1 MLWANLS
8 INKKLALGFTGSL
21 AAMLLFSAIAWYS
34 SENIMHLA
42 DAAIDKQKYALTLTL
57 REVDHLKW
65 TERLQKLVLD
75 GPKADMSSIQTD
87 GRKCAFGQWFYSD
100 ERKKLERLLPGT
112 VQHFQDLE
120 KPHLA
125 LHESAIH
132 IQELVRA
139 GKLKEAEASFLDV
152 TERASAEVLVHLEII
167 RNLVLEAS
175 RQDAQKYLDVGH
187 STQWLFVVMQC
198 IAMLVLAV
206 ASVLFA
212 RSISRP
218 LGQLIA
224 RSREVVN
231 GNLDVD
237 LRLPRKDEAGQLSQ
251 ALGSLLDSLK
261 QKLAENEKTSR
272 EALAHADR
280 AEQALRAAEDK
291 EARISGLLK
300 EMTAIAAKADDIAAD
315 LARST
320 QSLAE
325 QVEAV
330 NTGSVDQN
338 RQMKCNMDN
347 VEQLAAAAG
356 NIVQN
361 AALTAEDAGKSRQSA
376 TRGMDV
382 VRGCEE
388 SMNRLLVMAEKQHK
402 DLRQL
407 DETAGSIGDIM
418 SVIVDI
424 ADQTN
429 LLALNAAIEAAR
441 AGEAGRGF
449 AVVADEVRKLAEKT
463 VVATSSVGGKIGEIQ
478 SAIHSCVSFMQDA
491 RSAVEEAD
499 DLARR
504 SGTALQEIVEAA
516 GHNEGNASQISAAA
530 QQQHGIVVTV
540 SDGMRQV
547 RDIADKNFAAMETA
561 GEQVRALVGMAAS
574 LKELID
580 RLKR

>member
-34 SENIMHLA
+34 SESIMHLA

-152 TERASAEVLVHLEII
+152 TERASAEVLAHLEII

-338 RQMKCNMDN
+338 HQMKCNMDN

-407 DETAGSIGDIM
+407 DETASSIGDIM

-463 VVATSSVGGKIGEIQ
+463 MASTAEVDKAIVDIQKSTEKSIAQVDIAAKAIEDATLLVNQSGE
-478 SAIHSCVSFMQDA
+478 
-491 RSAVEEAD
+491 
-499 DLARR
+499 
-504 SGTALQEIVEAA
+504 ALQEIVHMADITADQVRTIATAAEEQSSTSEEINRSIAEVNNIAGSTAQAMQEAA
-516 GHNEGNASQISAAA
+516 RAVNELASQS
-530 QQQHGIVVTV
+530 
-540 SDGMRQV
+540 
-547 RDIADKNFAAMETA
+547 TA
-561 GEQVRALVGMAAS
+561 LEKLVGEIKS
-574 LKELID
+574 
-580 RLKR
+580 

>member
-1 MLWANLS
+1 MFWANLS

-21 AAMLLFSAIAWYS
+21 IAMLLFSAVAWYS

-42 DAAIDKQKYALTLTL
+42 DAAIDKQKFALTLTL

-65 TERLQKLVLD
+65 TERLHKLVLD
-75 GPKADMSSIQTD
+75 GPNADMSSIQTD
-87 GRKCAFGQWFYSD
+87 GRKCVFGEWFYSQ
-100 ERKKLERLLPGT
+100 ERKTLEKLLPE
-112 VQHFQDLE
+112 VAQHFAELE

-125 LHESAIH
+125 LHASAIR
-132 IQELVRA
+132 IQELVRT
-139 GKLKEAEASFLDV
+139 GKLKEAEDYFRDV
-152 TERASAEVLVHLEII
+152 TERASAEVLAHLEII
-167 RNLVLEAS
+167 RNLVLAAS
-175 RQDAQKYLDVGH
+175 RQDAQRYLDVGH
-187 STQWLFVVMQC
+187 STQLLFVVMQC
-198 IAMLVLAV
+198 IAMLMLAV

-218 LGQLIA
+218 LGQLVA

-231 GNLDVD
+231 GNLEVD

-261 QKLAENEKTSR
+261 QKLTENEKTSR
-272 EALAHADR
+272 EALAHAER
-280 AEQALRAAEDK
+280 AEQALRAAEEK
-291 EARISGLLK
+291 EGRISGLLK
-300 EMTAIAAKADDIAAD
+300 EMTAIAAKADDIAVN
-315 LARST
+315 LAKST

-325 QVEAV
+325 QVESV
-330 NTGSVDQN
+330 NIGSVDQN

-361 AALTAEDAGKSRQSA
+361 AALTAEDAGKSRLSA
-376 TRGMDV
+376 TRGMEV
-382 VRGCEE
+382 VQGCEA
-388 SMNRLLVMAEKQHK
+388 SMNRLLVMAEQQDK

-407 DETAGSIGDIM
+407 DETASSIGDIM

-463 VVATSSVGGKIGEIQ
+463 VVATSSVGDKIGEIQ

-516 GHNEGNASQISAAA
+516 SHNESSASQISAAA

-540 SDGMRQV
+540 SDGMREV
-547 RDIADKNFAAMETA
+547 RNIADRNFAAMETA
-561 GEQVRALVGMAAS
+561 GEQVRALVGMASS

>member
-1 MLWANLS
+1 MFWANLS

-21 AAMLLFSAIAWYS
+21 IAMLLFSAVAWYS

-42 DAAIDKQKYALTLTL
+42 DAAIDKQKFALTLTL

-65 TERLQKLVLD
+65 TERLHKLVLD
-75 GPKADMSSIQTD
+75 GPNADMSSIQTD
-87 GRKCAFGQWFYSD
+87 GRKCVFGEWFYSQ
-100 ERKKLERLLPGT
+100 ERKTLEKLLPEVT
-112 VQHFQDLE
+112 QHFAELE

-125 LHESAIH
+125 LHASAIR
-132 IQELVRA
+132 IQELVRT
-139 GKLKEAEASFLDV
+139 GKLKEAEDYFRDV
-152 TERASAEVLVHLEII
+152 TERASAEVLAHLEII
-167 RNLVLEAS
+167 RNLVLAAS
-175 RQDAQKYLDVGH
+175 RQDAQRYLDVGH
-187 STQWLFVVMQC
+187 STQLLFVVMQC
-198 IAMLVLAV
+198 IAMLMLAV

-218 LGQLIA
+218 LGQLVA

-231 GNLDVD
+231 GNLEVD
-237 LRLPRKDEAGQLSQ
+237 LHLPRKDEAGQLSQ

-272 EALAHADR
+272 EALAHAGR
-280 AEQALRAAEDK
+280 AEQALRAAEEK
-291 EARISGLLK
+291 EGRISGLLK
-300 EMTAIAAKADDIAAD
+300 EMTAIAAKADDIAVN
-315 LARST
+315 LAKST

-325 QVEAV
+325 QVESV
-330 NTGSVDQN
+330 NIGSVDQN

-347 VEQLAAAAG
+347 VEQLAVAAG

-361 AALTAEDAGKSRQSA
+361 AALTAEDAGKSRLSA
-376 TRGMDV
+376 TRGMEV
-382 VRGCEE
+382 VQGCEA
-388 SMNRLLVMAEKQHK
+388 SMNRLLVMAEQQDK

-407 DETAGSIGDIM
+407 DETASSIGDIM

-463 VVATSSVGGKIGEIQ
+463 VVATSSVGDKIGEIQ

-491 RSAVEEAD
+491 RVAAEEAD

-504 SGTALQEIVEAA
+504 SGTALQDIVEAA
-516 GHNEGNASQISAAA
+516 GHSESGAERISAAA

-540 SDGMRQV
+540 SDGMRKV
-547 RDIADKNFAAMETA
+547 RAIADRNFAAMDSA
-561 GEQVRALVGMAAS
+561 AEQVRALVDMAAE
-574 LKELID
+574 LKVLIE
-580 RLKR
+580 RLKK

>member
-1 MLWANLS
+1 MFWANLS

-21 AAMLLFSAIAWYS
+21 IAMLLFSAVAWYS

-42 DAAIDKQKYALTLTL
+42 DAAIGKQKFALTLTL

-65 TERLQKLVLD
+65 TERLHKLVLD
-75 GPKADMSSIQTD
+75 GPNADMSSIQTD
-87 GRKCAFGQWFYSD
+87 GRKCVFGEWFYSQ
-100 ERKKLERLLPGT
+100 ERKTLEKLLPEVT
-112 VQHFQDLE
+112 QHFAELE

-125 LHESAIH
+125 LHASAIH
-132 IQELVRA
+132 IQELVRT
-139 GKLKEAEASFLDV
+139 GKLKEAEDYFRDV
-152 TERASAEVLVHLEII
+152 TERASAEVLAHLEII
-167 RNLVLEAS
+167 RNLVLAAS
-175 RQDAQKYLDVGH
+175 RQDAQRYLDVGH
-187 STQWLFVVMQC
+187 STQLLFVVMQC
-198 IAMLVLAV
+198 IAMLMLAV

-218 LGQLIA
+218 LGQLVA

-231 GNLDVD
+231 GNLEVD

-261 QKLAENEKTSR
+261 QKLTENEKTSR
-272 EALAHADR
+272 EALAHAER
-280 AEQALRAAEDK
+280 AEQALRAAEEK
-291 EARISGLLK
+291 EGRISGLLK
-300 EMTAIAAKADDIAAD
+300 EMTAIAAKADDIAVN
-315 LARST
+315 LAKST

-325 QVEAV
+325 QVESV
-330 NTGSVDQN
+330 NIGSVDQN

-361 AALTAEDAGKSRQSA
+361 AALTAEDAGKSRLSA
-376 TRGMDV
+376 TRGMEV
-382 VRGCEE
+382 VQGCEA
-388 SMNRLLVMAEKQHK
+388 SMNRLLVMAEQQDK

-407 DETAGSIGDIM
+407 DETASSIGDIM

-463 VVATSSVGGKIGEIQ
+463 VVATSSVGDKIGEIQ

-516 GHNEGNASQISAAA
+516 SHNESSASQISAAA

-540 SDGMRQV
+540 SDGMREV
-547 RDIADKNFAAMETA
+547 RNIADRNFAAMETA
-561 GEQVRALVGMAAS
+561 GEQVRALVGMASS

-580 RLKR
+580 HLKR